1 MSRKETKES
10 ASPGPAESLPVT
22 NEVGSEGGSYADPT
36 VQVATEKGHLPV
48 AKPPQP
54 PRPEPGVV
62 AEAVQPNSDAPEDG
76 VRTPD
81 DTRVMPD

>member
-1 MSRKETKES
+1 MSHKETKES
-10 ASPGPAESLPVT
+10 TYPGPAESLPVT

-48 AKPPQP
+48 AKQPQP
-54 PRPEPGVV
+54 ERGEPGVV
-62 AEAVQPNSDAPEDG
+62 AEAVPPNPDGPDDG

-81 DTRVMPD
+81 DTHVMPD

>member
-1 MSRKETKES
+1 MSHEETKEHT
-10 ASPGPAESLPVT
+10 SPRPAESLPVT
-22 NEVGSEGGSYADPT
+22 SEVGSEGGSYADPT
-36 VQVATEKGHLPV
+36 AQVATEKGHLPV

-54 PRPEPGVV
+54 QRTEPGVV
-62 AEAVQPNSDAPEDG
+62 AEAVQPGPDAPEDG